1 MSGDHDGLERGSVSP
16 SGGAAAAHTQI
27 SAEAA
32 AMPALQAEW
41 QDSSSCGARV
51 LGEEVTQRL
60 QCLLSLWKPFCKPV
74 YSGPSRPGKPF
85 SQRPWSQW
93 GLTRGGTLA
102 MVLPIAC
109 AIAFIVCKAR
119 SVAVRSSF
127 KASWYTWPDS
137 SIPQRSLAWN
147 SWRTAIVCSADPV
160 WPAAA

>member
-1 MSGDHDGLERGSVSP
+1 MTVWKGEAFRRPGVLLQPILRFPLRLRLCRLCRLSGKILL
-16 SGGAAAAHTQI
+16 AAH
-27 SAEAA
+27 
-32 AMPALQAEW
+32 
-41 QDSSSCGARV
+41 SCGARV
-51 LGEEVTQRL
+51 LWEEVTQRL
-60 QCLLSLWKPFCKPV
+60 QRLLSLWKPFCKPV

-102 MVLPIAC
+102 IVLLIAC

-147 SWRTAIVCSADPV
+147 SWRTAIVCSADPA